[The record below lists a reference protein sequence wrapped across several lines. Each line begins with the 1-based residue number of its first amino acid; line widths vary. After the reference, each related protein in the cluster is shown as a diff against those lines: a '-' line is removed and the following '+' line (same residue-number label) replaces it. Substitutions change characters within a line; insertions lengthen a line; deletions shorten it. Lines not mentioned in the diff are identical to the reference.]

1 MQEGLGE
8 LGAYG
13 CTLSGA
19 GPSTLLWVDAGEA
32 DDIARRVAS
41 RIESLEL
48 DGRVMAL
55 ASEPYG
61 VVVNSESA

>member
-1 MQEGLGE
+1 
-8 LGAYG
+8 
-13 CTLSGA
+13 
-19 GPSTLLWVDAGEA
+19 VDAGEA

-41 RIESLEL
+41 QLQSLEL

-61 VVVNSESA
+61 VVVSSESA